1 MLDFFSSFPLPLLWW
16 LLTIAA
22 SIVIFGIAF
31 KISSLRTKR
40 GKSQKKFA
48 ISMEYFIESMYSFFE
63 EILWE
68 KAPFRVKSYIIN
80 LFLVIL
86 IANLLGLV
94 LDILSVP
101 FPLLELYLK
110 NPTGDISFTL
120 ALAICSM
127 FIVLLVEAKTK
138 GLGRFLYGYFPIWGT
153 NLFQL
158 PKPSSLTTYLL
169 RPTAKLFDIVISLFM
184 GLLNIIGTLA
194 KVISLA
200 FRLYGNMLA
209 GSFLLAIII
218 GMLWQATKTRLS
230 GWEFPFLVPLVFYLQ
245 GTLTAIVQAF
255 VFSLL
260 TSVFIKMH
268 FEEKKE
274 KKLKENVVSQELV
287 KHIA

>member
-1 MLDFFSSFPLPLLWW
+1 
-16 LLTIAA
+16 
-22 SIVIFGIAF
+22 
-31 KISSLRTKR
+31 
-40 GKSQKKFA
+40 
-48 ISMEYFIESMYSFFE
+48 
-63 EILWE
+63 
-68 KAPFRVKSYIIN
+68 VKSYIIN

-218 GMLWQATKTRLS
+218 GML
-230 GWEFPFLVPLVFYLQ
+230 
-245 GTLTAIVQAF
+245 
-255 VFSLL
+255 
-260 TSVFIKMH
+260 
-268 FEEKKE
+268 
-274 KKLKENVVSQELV
+274 
-287 KHIA
+287 